1 MHTLNRNI
9 LLDLQTLA
17 DLNNYNII
25 MIDIIINSL
34 INSLI
39 IFSYHHLYPF
49 MSLYPFKSFFIS

>member
-17 DLNNYNII
+17 DLNNYNMI
-25 MIDIIINSL
+25 MVDIIINSL

-49 MSLYPFKSFFIS
+49 KSFFIS